1 MNELNTEELIQAW
14 SRVTVPWCDETFLA
28 AWKRT
33 FLDEVVTVLRAFP
46 AATVFLRSQAVSS
59 AVFIGNHRCH
69 KPMNDFIYHVV
80 RWAQSQFEQ
89 RRVLLDSAV
98 LNSDRSDF
106 ESVVRGRQV
115 RLIDMAYSSVTTPYI
130 FHLEDDYEFYRPGF
144 MQPSRDMLN
153 SNPAILQIL
162 LRGWEECQ
170 PRFSYV
176 APDESHGII
185 NTEDPIWHGFSWN
198 PGLRRLAEYK
208 LIGNFARLAPTQKI
222 LPMIPAVALPY
233 EAEAGLFYYHH
244 GYYVVILDRE
254 GYVRTTGITR
264 HVSHPDDYQSIP
276 DDIPGLAPCP
286 CGSGERFMLC
296 HGKLRFPQP

>member
-1 MNELNTEELIQAW
+1 MTGQQEKD
-14 SRVTVPWCDETFLA
+14 VTVVATSCNRHDLLARSLESFFDYETEHRIARVIVAEDGDADPTAICNRFGAECL
-28 AWKRT
+28 RT
-33 FLDEVVTVLRAFP
+33 GE
-46 AATVFLRSQAVSS
+46 
-59 AVFIGNHRCH
+59 
-69 KPMNDFIYHVV
+69 
-80 RWAQSQFEQ
+80 
-89 RRVLLDSAV
+89 RV
-98 LNSDRSDF
+98 
-106 ESVVRGRQV
+106 GQV

-296 HGKLRFPQP
+296 HGKLRFPQR